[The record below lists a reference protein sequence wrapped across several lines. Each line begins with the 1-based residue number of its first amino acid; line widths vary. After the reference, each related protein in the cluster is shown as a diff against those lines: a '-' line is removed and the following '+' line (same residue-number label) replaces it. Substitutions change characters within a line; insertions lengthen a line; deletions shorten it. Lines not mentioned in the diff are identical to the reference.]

1 MKHFAAAAAAL
12 LSLLL
17 TSCATHMLKPPV
29 IHHTEK
35 IDLGMMQRST
45 LANGLQLILVPRQS
59 GTVGMTLAI
68 MAGDVSDPL
77 NMSGLSEFTASMLR
91 KGTKKRTAAQI
102 AETIDFVGGSIST
115 STSDDAVFVQCSA
128 RSKDVQVCLDLMTD
142 LILNPTF
149 PQNEIELMKQ
159 QSIGE
164 LQSAK
169 DSPKTLAAYH
179 AANVY
184 YGDQDV
190 RGRPTSLQS
199 ISNINRKAITDF
211 FDRHYAP
218 NNSVLAISGDFD
230 PKMVE
235 KAFGSWKKKMVP
247 KSLDLPSVQKGELKI
262 RVVDKPDATQ
272 STIVIQG
279 PGISRTN
286 KDYYAVEL
294 MNYTLGGG
302 SFSSRLMK
310 VVRSEGGKTYGAS
323 STFAS
328 GRDPGPFKVST
339 FTRNSETGATL
350 KLLFREIEKMR
361 ASGPNSEELEAAKSN
376 VVGGFGLGI
385 ETGSD
390 LASALLGGKIDGLS
404 NNFMSEYVP
413 LMNAV
418 TTEQTRDVAARY
430 LFPTTLVIVGN
441 AKEVVPQLKEMG
453 LTVNETVLFT
463 DPVSASERTKS
474 G

>member
-1 MKHFAAAAAAL
+1 MKRFAAL

-17 TSCATHMLKPPV
+17 SSCSAHMLKPPV
-29 IHHTEK
+29 IHHTET

-45 LANGLQLILVPRQS
+45 LPNGLQLISVPRKT
-59 GTVGMTLAI
+59 GTVGIVLAI
-68 MAGDVSDPL
+68 MAGDTHDPL
-77 NMSGLSEFTASMLR
+77 HMSGLSEFTASMLR

-115 STSDDAVFVQCSA
+115 STSDEAVFVQCSA
-128 RSKDVQVCLDLMTD
+128 RSLHVQVCLDLMTD
-142 LILNPTF
+142 LISNPTF
-149 PQNEIELMKQ
+149 PQNEIDMLKQ
-159 QSIGE
+159 QFVGE

-169 DSPKTLAAYH
+169 DSPKSLAANH

-199 ISNINRKAITDF
+199 VASINRKAIFDF
-211 FDRHYAP
+211 FNRHYAP
-218 NNSVLAISGDFD
+218 NNSILAISGDFD
-230 PKMVE
+230 SKMME
-235 KAFGSWKKKMVP
+235 KAFGSWKKKEVP
-247 KSLDLPSVQKGELKI
+247 KSIDKPSPKKSELKV

-279 PGISRTN
+279 PGISRIS

-323 STFAS
+323 SRFAS
-328 GRDPGPFKVST
+328 GRDVGPFKVST
-339 FTRNSETGATL
+339 FTRNTETGATL

-361 ASGPNSEELEAAKSN
+361 SFGPNAEELEAAKSN
-376 VVGGFGLGI
+376 VIGGFGLGI

-390 LASALLGGKIDGLS
+390 LASTLLAGKIDGLS
-404 NNFMSEYVP
+404 DDFMSEFVP

-418 TTEQTRDVAARY
+418 TIDQTRDVAARY
-430 LFPTTLVIVGN
+430 LFPTTLVVVGN

-453 LTVNETVLFT
+453 LTVHETVLFT
-463 DPVSASERTKS
+463 DPVSASERGNT
-474 G
+474 